1 MRKFAA
7 MNKLKKAALLVIARS
22 MNQEQIQGLKELFH
36 RIDADGSGTI
46 TVEELRDALTEMG
59 NQVTVYQP
67 APTTL
72 HLLGGMQRQAVSLC
86 LQSVFDLDLLRRK
99 I

>member
-7 MNKLKKAALLVIARS
+7 MNKLKKAALLAVARA
-22 MNQEQIQGLKELFH
+22 MNQEQIQGLKELFQ
-36 RIDADGSGTI
+36 RIDKDSSGTI

-59 NQVTVYQP
+59 DEVTVCQFATSWHGYQQ
-67 APTTL
+67 TVVQGSITFS
-72 HLLGGMQRQAVSLC
+72 RS
-86 LQSVFDLDLLRRK
+86 